1 MRKIERHR
9 SIYAV
14 GEMLKGLG
22 AGRKTLLLDVSLDDK
37 LALSVRNLEGVQ
49 FVLSNRVSARD
60 IMNASRVI
68 ATRAAVERLQEVL
81 A

>member
-1 MRKIERHR
+1 M
-9 SIYAV
+9 
-14 GEMLKGLG
+14 KG
-22 AGRKTLLLDVSLDDK
+22 KTNLDEK
-37 LALSVRNLEGVQ
+37 LALSVRNLDGVQ

-60 IMNASRVI
+60 IMHASRVI

>member
-1 MRKIERHR
+1 
-9 SIYAV
+9 
-14 GEMLKGLG
+14 MLKGLG